1 MAFENIDRDALE
13 RARARGFTYTTVNAS
28 AHNWHEAVY
37 RIDFGP
43 HVAQGFDAGE
53 IKGLLE
59 ALLRF
64 SGSER
69 TTLWVDIT
77 TDMVHES
84 LIDAIERFWYMEPNL
99 YVSFKNMAS
108 HAPAPELPER
118 LQAAVEKV
126 ASRRMM
132 WHPIRC
138 TEVRARP
145 SLDRRDYK
153 SE

>member
-1 MAFENIDRDALE
+1 MAFENTDRLALE
-13 RARARGFTYTTVNAS
+13 RARKRGFTYTIVDTS
-28 AHNWHEAVY
+28 SYDWHEYVF
-37 RIDFGP
+37 RIYIGP

-64 SGSER
+64 SGSEK

-77 TDMVHES
+77 TDIVHES
-84 LIDAIERFWYMEPNL
+84 LIEAIARFQYMEPNL

-108 HAPAPELPER
+108 HAPAPELPDR
-118 LQAAVEKV
+118 LQAAVEKA

-145 SLDRRDYK
+145 SLDRKNYK
-153 SE
+153 AE